1 MENVSQAFE
10 ERLQEIE
17 AYLDLLEALEK
28 QVQQGLPKI
37 GVNEVTSTVITVQQQ
52 RILYSSVY
60 LQLYNLVE
68 STVSRCLDTVSKVIT
83 DKNLQPSDLSSN
95 LCREWVRCIARTHTD
110 LGYDKRLESALELF
124 NHIVQASPVLTF
136 KLEKGGG
143 GNWDD
148 EEIYKLS
155 QRLGLSLNISNKTRQ
170 DIKQPFR
177 DDKGALVLIRTL
189 RNKLA
194 HGDLSFAEC
203 GENIT
208 AHQLRQL
215 TDRVALYMREVVA
228 CFKSSMDAHEFL
240 QPTRRP
246 TGVRHEQK

>member
-1 MENVSQAFE
+1 MDDFSQAFE

-17 AYLDLLEALEK
+17 AYLELLESLEE
-28 QVQQGLPKI
+28 QVQQGPPRI
-37 GVNEVTSTVITVQQQ
+37 GQEGPTITVQQQ

-68 STVSRCLDTVSKVIT
+68 STVTRCIEAIT
-83 DKNLQPSDLSSN
+83 KAVGNQSWRPNDLSIE
-95 LCREWVRCIARTHTD
+95 LRREWVRAVQRTHTD
-110 LGYDKRLESALELF
+110 INYENRLESALNLCD
-124 NHIVQASPVLTF
+124 HLMQALPISTF
-136 KLEKGGG
+136 EVEKGGG

-155 QRLGLSLNISNKTRQ
+155 KRLGLPLNISCEANRAV
-170 DIKQPFR
+170 KQPFR
-177 DDKGALVLIRTL
+177 DGKGALSLIKSL

-194 HGDLSFAEC
+194 HGNLSFAEC

-208 AHQLRQL
+208 AHDLRKL
-215 TDRVALYMREVVA
+215 TDQVALYMREVVT

-240 QPTRRP
+240 LPERRP
-246 TGVRHEQK
+246 

>member
-1 MENVSQAFE
+1 MDDVSQAFE

-17 AYLDLLEALEK
+17 AYLDLLEALEQ
-28 QVQQGLPKI
+28 QVQQGTPKI
-37 GVNEVTSTVITVQQQ
+37 GIGEAKSTVITVQQQ

-68 STVSRCLDTVSKVIT
+68 STVARCLDTVSKVIVG
-83 DKNLQPSDLSSN
+83 KNLQPSDLSSK
-95 LCREWVRCIARTHTD
+95 LRGEWVKSIARTHTD

-124 NHIVQASPVLTF
+124 SHIVQASPMLTF

-148 EEIYKLS
+148 EEIYTLFSK
-155 QRLGLSLNISNKTRQ
+155 RLGLSLSISKEVSRGV
-170 DIKQPFR
+170 KQPFR

-208 AHQLRQL
+208 ARDLREL
-215 TDRVALYMREVVA
+215 KDRVALYMREVIA
-228 CFKSSMDAHEFL
+228 CFKSSIDTHEFL
-240 QPTRRP
+240 QPDRRP
-246 TGVRHEQK
+246 TGAGP